1 MNPII
6 FKVIHL
12 AGAFGVFTALGA
24 IMAGANDCCR
34 KCASMLHG
42 LSLLLLAVA
51 GFGMLKKPP
60 MELHFWKIKIVL
72 WLFLGVAPVLARKKV
87 MPNTVI
93 MALVLGAGIFAAYLG
108 MMQPKW

>member
-1 MNPII
+1 
-6 FKVIHL
+6 
-12 AGAFGVFTALGA
+12 
-24 IMAGANDCCR
+24 
-34 KCASMLHG
+34 MLHG
-42 LSLLLLAVA
+42 ISLLLLAVA